1 MKKPVTPQ
9 SIAIVHDALREYGG
23 AERVLEALHRLYP
36 NAPVFVSYMD
46 KSGLGNHANRFSG
59 WDIRESWLAR
69 APFLAKNISPL
80 RFLAPRV
87 WKSINLSSFDVV
99 ITSSGWFIPRGVTLG
114 KHTRHVCYLHH
125 PPRNLYG
132 YATGSTYQKHPVVRL
147 YAAVINFFLRQY
159 DYASAQT
166 VHTMIANS
174 KETASRAWKFY
185 RKRSLVIY
193 PPVDVPQKPLLKQAD
208 TQKLLAS
215 LGVVSGAYYLSVSRL
230 SWAKRVDVAIE
241 ACNKI
246 GAPLVVVGAGKEEA
260 SLRALAGPS
269 VHFAGPVSDA
279 QLDTLYRNAKAL
291 LFCALE
297 EDFGMVPVEAMGR
310 GTPVVALAE
319 GGVRETVIEGKTG
332 ALFAKPTPDLLV
344 AALDLFEKK
353 YSPSWKKQCVLW
365 ARRFSGRVF
374 DQHIRAAVCGAGAS
388 SL

>member
-1 MKKPVTPQ
+1 M
-9 SIAIVHDALREYGG
+9 ALVHDALREYGG
-23 AERVLEALHRLYP
+23 AERVLEALHNLYP
-36 NAPVFVSYMD
+36 DAPVFVSYMD
-46 KSGLGNHANRFSG
+46 KDSLGKHADRFSG

-69 APFLAKNISPL
+69 IPFLSKNISPL
-80 RFLAPRV
+80 RFLAPLV
-87 WKSINLSSFDVV
+87 WKSVDLSSFDVV

-174 KETASRAWKFY
+174 KETARRAWKFY
-185 RKRSLVIY
+185 KKHAVVIY
-193 PPVDVPQKPLLKQAD
+193 PPVDAPQKPLLTPPE
-208 TQKLLAS
+208 TQQLLTS
-215 LGVVSGAYYLSVSRL
+215 LGVAPGSYYLSVSRL
-230 SWAKRVDVAIE
+230 SWAKRVDMAIE
-241 ACNKI
+241 ACNKT

-269 VHFAGPVSDA
+269 VRFAGPVSDA
-279 QLDTLYRNAKAL
+279 QLDALYRNAKAL
-291 LFCALE
+291 IFCALD

-319 GGVRETVIEGKTG
+319 GGVKETVMEGKTG
-332 ALFAKPTPDLLV
+332 VLFSFPTADSLIKALAV
-344 AALDLFEKK
+344 FESLRTNWNNACKTHTK
-353 YSPSWKKQCVLW
+353 HFSFT
-365 ARRFSGRVF
+365 RFSK
-374 DQHIRAAVCGAGAS
+374 QLQKII
-388 SL
+388 SLGGV